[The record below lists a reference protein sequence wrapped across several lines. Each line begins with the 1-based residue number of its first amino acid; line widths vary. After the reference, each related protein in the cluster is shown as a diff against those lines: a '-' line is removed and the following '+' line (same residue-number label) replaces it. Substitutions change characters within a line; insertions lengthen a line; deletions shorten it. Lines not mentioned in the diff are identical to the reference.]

1 MTTLTVTKARQNLG
15 GWLKRAVSGEEI
27 GVLVGDQVVALR
39 PVPIM
44 AADHMETEYGLT
56 KEEADR
62 AAQRII
68 AEASQGS
75 YIGLDALKRRAG
87 GSSYDQTRKTR
98 WPGRL
103 RRPRR
108 TCWPRSRRFPP
119 LLAGRICRPGWES
132 ISCAGAF
139 SRRESA

>member
-44 AADHMETEYGLT
+44 AADYMETEYGLT

-75 YIGLDALKRRAG
+75 HIGLDELKRRLA
-87 GSSYDQTRKTR
+87 DRRKTKR
-98 WPGRL
+98 ARH
-103 RRPRR
+103 
-108 TCWPRSRRFPP
+108 
-119 LLAGRICRPGWES
+119 AGR
-132 ISCAGAF
+132 AA
-139 SRRESA
+139 